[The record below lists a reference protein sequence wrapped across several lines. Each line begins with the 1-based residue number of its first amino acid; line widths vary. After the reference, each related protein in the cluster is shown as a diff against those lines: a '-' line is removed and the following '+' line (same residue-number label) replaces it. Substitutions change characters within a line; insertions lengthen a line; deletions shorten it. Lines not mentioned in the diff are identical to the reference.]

1 MYSCCYCTNVKP
13 NLIRATSHTR
23 LRGHDQYTSSPLIG
37 GKGGAGPSSL
47 HTMREGPIYGVYKW
61 MHDDGCKVYM
71 DSSMA
76 TNGPCIMVT
85 WTICK
90 NHLLE
95 VGLTHRIGGTYGTPN
110 AHNRWLILFY
120 HAWGLTWLK
129 IHWDNIWLKAQSHMT
144 SHYTWGSMSTRHDFG
159 GGVGT
164 AIGHFFW
171 ALTISW
177 SRLLAHV
184 WSVP

>member
-1 MYSCCYCTNVKP
+1 
-13 NLIRATSHTR
+13 
-23 LRGHDQYTSSPLIG
+23 
-37 GKGGAGPSSL
+37 
-47 HTMREGPIYGVYKW
+47 
-61 MHDDGCKVYM
+61 
-71 DSSMA
+71 MA

-95 VGLTHRIGGTYGTPN
+95 VGLTHRIGGTHGTPD

-144 SHYTWGSMSTRHDFG
+144 SHYTWRSMSTRHDFG

-164 AIGHFFW
+164 AIGHFLLGSHNFMVT
-171 ALTISW
+171 ALGSCVKCPLIQTLKHRQTSYTYYPKPW
-177 SRLLAHV
+177 TPSRCHVARLLRGPHLPHDESTALVARTFSTTFPSWHANLEF
-184 WSVP
+184 